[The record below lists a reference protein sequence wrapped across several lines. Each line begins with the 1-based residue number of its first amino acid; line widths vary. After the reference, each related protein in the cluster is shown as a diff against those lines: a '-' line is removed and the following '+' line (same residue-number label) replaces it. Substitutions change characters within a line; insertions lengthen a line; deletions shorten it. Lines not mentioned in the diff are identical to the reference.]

1 MEGKHE
7 EYGEE
12 EEEEKEARGR
22 AASGSRELGQRVEKD
37 E

>member
-1 MEGKHE
+1 MEGKQE

-12 EEEEKEARGR
+12 EEARGR